1 MEATHRQSESDNS
14 SYPLSLATYARLAVL
29 IALAAVGAMI
39 KIPSPT
45 GTVALDAAPG
55 FLAALLLGPTP
66 GAIVAGLGHLA
77 SAGIVG
83 FPLGLPLHLFIA
95 LQMVV
100 VAILIGYTN
109 RHLGTVY
116 AMIIGIVAN
125 GIAAPAAFIVVPGFG
140 LPFFLAM
147 VVPLLVASTIN
158 VVVAGL
164 VYRALSRTTYVQRN

>member
-1 MEATHRQSESDNS
+1 MESTHRQPKSDS
-14 SYPLSLATYARLAVL
+14 SLHPLSLAKYTRLAVL

-55 FLAALLLGPTP
+55 FLAALHFGPAP
-66 GAIVAGLGHLA
+66 GGIVAGLGHLA

-100 VAILIGYTN
+100 VAILIGYAN
-109 RHLGTVY
+109 LRLNTVC
-116 AMIIGIVAN
+116 AVIIGIIAN
-125 GIAAPAAFIVVPGFG
+125 GIAAPATFILIPSFG
-140 LPFFLAM
+140 LPFFSAM
-147 VVPLLVASTIN
+147 VVPLLVASAIN
-158 VVVAGL
+158 VVVASL
-164 VYRALSRTTYVQRN
+164 LHRALSKATN

>member
-1 MEATHRQSESDNS
+1 MKSTHRQSEPETSL
-14 SYPLSLATYARLAVL
+14 YPFSLAKCTRLAVL

-100 VAILIGYTN
+100 VAILIGYAN
-109 RHLGTVY
+109 HHLNTAY
-116 AMIIGIVAN
+116 AVIIGIIAN
-125 GIAAPAAFIVVPGFG
+125 GIAAPAAFILIPGFG

-164 VYRALSRTTYVQRN
+164 LYRALSRTRLRCD